1 LKPQDTSNEFE
12 KNIYYERNGK
22 KMKTSSITGVC
33 FSSQSFRWL
42 TVILMCFFF
51 LGNPFLL
58 KAENEF
64 HASNEFSYTYNDI
77 SGPGSS
83 QSSLRQGFS
92 YLNLLNIN
100 DLGNYKGFDYNFN
113 FGLKLT
119 DDPTNDQQTASIT
132 NLQGRI
138 TNKVHTLNLG
148 DTFETFSQYAL
159 SSAVKGASYRF
170 VKENSYIPE
179 VSLVYGYAYSRWD
192 NAFAI
197 YDGPVKAVAR
207 QVMGARLKENLGQNF
222 WAGLSYVQSQDNDRV
237 NPTDSL
243 YLNRAYTFDMEYK
256 PIPGLTVSGEASLS
270 DQKEW
275 TGNDGSETTRHGA
288 AYRLTAVGDA
298 DPSRVTLEYERISPN
313 FTTLVGS
320 ATPDR
325 EKAKA
330 KWRYKYTKNISA
342 NLGFLWFR
350 DNLDGQKT
358 AGRTDYYK
366 PEIGFTLKRFLG
378 RAYGTADIAY
388 KLDVTSNN
396 NTENYNHIVTLNYQ
410 DQFFGF
416 LDSDTN
422 LGYTLYDNKISV
434 EERNNEF
441 TYNTSLSSRHTLGMV
456 VLKPAVYLGGW
467 TQRSELVVST
477 DQIYEYSAGFGLDVP
492 DWKLTSTIK
501 AGQNRLDKSV
511 GQDTDKTF
519 ASFNLNY
526 RPPFLKKLNQGML
539 FFRAK
544 YNDFSYTNAGNNF
557 RETSLTAGLILEI

>member
-1 LKPQDTSNEFE
+1 
-12 KNIYYERNGK
+12 
-22 KMKTSSITGVC
+22 MKISLIAGGCYPSKCI
-33 FSSQSFRWL
+33 RWL
-42 TVILMCFFF
+42 TVTFLCLAM
-51 LGNPFLL
+51 LGNPFP
-58 KAENEF
+58 ARAANEF
-64 HASNEFSYTYNDI
+64 HLSNEFNYTYNDI

-92 YLNLLNIN
+92 YLNVLGVN
-100 DLGNYKGFDYNFN
+100 DIGNYKGFDYTFN

-119 DDPTNDQQTASIT
+119 DDSTNDIKTASIT
-132 NLQGRI
+132 NMQGRI
-138 TNKVHTLNLG
+138 TNKVHTLNMG

-170 VKENSYIPE
+170 VKENTYIPE
-179 VSLVYGYAYSRWD
+179 VTLLYGYAYPRWD

-197 YDGPVKAVAR
+197 YNGPVNVIAR
-207 QVMGARLKENLGQNF
+207 QVMGARVKENLGPNF

-237 NPTDSL
+237 NLATDSL
-243 YLNRAYTFDMEYK
+243 YLNRAYTLDMEYK

-270 DQKEW
+270 DQSEM
-275 TGNDGSETTRHGA
+275 TGNDASEIKRHGY
-288 AYRLTAVGDA
+288 AYKITAIGDA
-298 DPSRVTLEYERISPN
+298 DPSRVTLEYERISPD

-330 KWRYKYTKNISA
+330 KWRYKHTKDVTA
-342 NLGFLWFR
+342 NFGFLWFR

-358 AGRTDYYK
+358 TQGRTDYYK
-366 PEIGFTLKRFLG
+366 PEIGFTFKRLLG
-378 RAYGTADIAY
+378 RPYGVTDIAY
-388 KLDVTSNN
+388 KMDVVSNN
-396 NTENYNHIVTLNYQ
+396 HSENYNHIVTLNYQ
-410 DQFFGF
+410 DQFFGV

-422 LGYTLYDNKISV
+422 LGYTLYDNKISAS
-434 EERNNEF
+434 ERNNEF
-441 TYNTSLSSRHTLGMV
+441 TYNTSLSSRHTLGMF
-456 VLKPAVYLGGW
+456 VLKPSMYLGGW
-467 TQRSELVVST
+467 THREELVVST
-477 DQIYEYSAGFGLDVP
+477 DQIYEYSAGFGLDIP
-492 DWKLTSTIK
+492 DWKITSNIK

-519 ASFNLNY
+519 ASFNVNY

-544 YNDFSYTNAGNNF
+544 YNDFSYTNAGSNF

>member
-1 LKPQDTSNEFE
+1 MRIFLT
-12 KNIYYERNGK
+12 NGRCY
-22 KMKTSSITGVC
+22 SSINI
-33 FSSQSFRWL
+33 RWL
-42 TVILMCFFF
+42 MAILLCFVFM
-51 LGNPFLL
+51 GNPSSV

-64 HASNEFSYTYNDI
+64 HASNEFSYTYNDV

-83 QSSLRQGFS
+83 QSSLREGFS
-92 YLNLLNIN
+92 YLNMLNIN
-100 DLGNYKGFDYNFN
+100 DLGNYKGFDYTFN

-119 DDPTNDQQTASIT
+119 DDSNNDLQTASLT

-138 TNKVHTLNLG
+138 SNKVHTLNLG

-159 SSAVKGASYRF
+159 SSAVKGASYKF
-170 VKENSYIPE
+170 VKENTYIPE

-197 YDGPVKAVAR
+197 YNGPVKAIAR
-207 QVMGARLKENLGQNF
+207 QVMGARIKENLGPNF

-243 YLNRAYTFDMEYK
+243 YLNRAYTLDMEYK
-256 PIPGLTVSGEASLS
+256 PIPGLTVAGEASLS
-270 DQKEW
+270 DQREW
-275 TGNDGSETTRHGA
+275 TGNDGSETTRHGT
-288 AYRLTAVGDA
+288 AYKLTAVGDA
-298 DPSRVTLEYERISPN
+298 DPSRVTLEYERIAPN

-320 ATPDR
+320 ATSDR

-330 KWRYKYTKNISA
+330 KWRYKYTKNITA

-358 AGRTDYYK
+358 TGRTDYYK
-366 PEIGFTLKRFLG
+366 PELGFTFKRLLG
-378 RAYGTADIAY
+378 RAYGTTDLAY

-396 NTENYNHIVTLNYQ
+396 HTENYNHIVTLNYQ
-410 DQFFGF
+410 DQFFGV

-422 LGYTLYDNKISV
+422 LGYTLYDNKMTTV
-434 EERNNEF
+434 ERNNEF
-441 TYNTSLSSRHTLGMV
+441 TYNTSLSSRHTLGIV

-467 TQRSELVVST
+467 TQRNELVVST
-477 DQIYEYSAGFGLDVP
+477 DQIYEYSAGFGLDIP
-492 DWKLTSTIK
+492 DWKITSNIK

-544 YNDFSYTNAGNNF
+544 YNDFSYTNADNNF